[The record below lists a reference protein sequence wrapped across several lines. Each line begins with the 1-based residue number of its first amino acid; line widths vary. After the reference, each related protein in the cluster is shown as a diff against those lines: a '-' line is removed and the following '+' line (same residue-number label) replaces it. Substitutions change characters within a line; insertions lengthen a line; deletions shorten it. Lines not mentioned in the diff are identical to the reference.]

1 MPALGT
7 EPMTPAT
14 FDATC
19 GSLPH
24 THKVVQWGGSHVWK
38 VAGKMFAVGWPEPS
52 GLHVTFKCSPLAFE
66 ILKSQPGVRPAPYLA
81 SRGMSWIQRTTAQ
94 SMNDA
99 ALKDYIR
106 ESYRLV
112 SLGLPK
118 KKQAELSLDT
128 TPAKHRPKKEPHTFA
143 PVSRGPK

>member
-1 MPALGT
+1 MSPASFD
-7 EPMTPAT
+7 T
-14 FDATC
+14 FC
-19 GSLPH
+19 NSLSH
-24 THKVVQWGGSHVWK
+24 THKVVQWGGAHVWK
-38 VAGKMFAVGWPEPS
+38 VAGKVFAIGWPEP
-52 GLHVTFKCSPLAFE
+52 GQLHVTFKCSPLAFE

-112 SLGLPK
+112 ALGLPK
-118 KKQAELSLDT
+118 KKQAELGLDT
-128 TPAKHRPKKEPHTFA
+128 TPAKRRPKQDPNTFA
-143 PVSRGPK
+143 PTSRGQR